1 MPARPHT
8 EPGPAHGILGSPLWP
23 PGVSAARVTE
33 LHCAPAVLRGMEQG
47 RPFQFFSP
55 VAPLKPRWPPRVLVQ
70 TGGRP
75 RLRVWPAGPSYMR
88 VPAGQK
94 RLERPADTGM
104 KAGLVECVTACPAS
118 HSCWVLRDIRFQR
131 RECRREQATGT
142 LSPGQDG
149 APGGGRSVPLRR
161 RLRTA
166 RRMVGAAGG
175 SRAELG
181 ALSCVAQ
188 PGPCVNTRCPSVCTD
203 VQKPPFQR
211 ASVCLSVHW
220 EVKQGSSSV
229 SVGSRS

>member
-23 PGVSAARVTE
+23 PGVSAAQVTE

-47 RPFQFFSP
+47 RPFQFFGP

-70 TGGRP
+70 IGGRP

>member
-1 MPARPHT
+1 MCLSKQA
-8 EPGPAHGILGSPLWP
+8 
-23 PGVSAARVTE
+23 
-33 LHCAPAVLRGMEQG
+33 
-47 RPFQFFSP
+47 
-55 VAPLKPRWPPRVLVQ
+55 
-70 TGGRP
+70 GGRGYVCG
-75 RLRVWPAGPSYMR
+75 LLDNSYMR

-181 ALSCVAQ
+181 SLSCVAQ

-211 ASVCLSVHW
+211 ASVCLSVCPLGG
-220 EVKQGSSSV
+220 ETGFVIRLGGK
-229 SVGSRS
+229 

>member
-23 PGVSAARVTE
+23 PGVSAAQVTE

-94 RLERPADTGM
+94 RLEHPADTGM

-166 RRMVGAAGG
+166 RRMAGAAGG

-211 ASVCLSVHW
+211 ASVCLST
-220 EVKQGSSSV
+220 G
-229 SVGSRS
+229 R